1 VRAIWRTR
9 WASSVLVALLCLCVG
24 APVRASAQPAQ
35 PAGSTKPLTVP
46 TGPLPEPE
54 TAAQLPTAE
63 RVLAA
68 AEALRE
74 RGYEELPIL
83 AWALLETAR
92 AEGRADLV
100 ERAVD
105 LAPSSPGVRF
115 EAARISGNLGELL
128 HALAALGTSLPGAL
142 FALAFAG
149 VVLGGGVL
157 AIALGVSLVAA
168 LRGLGLHGHA
178 FGHKLAAKDPP
189 SWPGVLLILAGL
201 AALPLFGVGPIA
213 LAGLFGAA
221 GALRLPKGE
230 TFLVALALCSA
241 GFALGPGLDRMAP
254 ALAAVGREPALLAA
268 WRIDRGQALPGD
280 LERVQSASQRA
291 PDDGVF
297 KLALAT
303 MSLRSGD
310 LALAEQA
317 LGTPGD
323 AASPTLEAAALNLRG
338 ILRLAQGDLGQA
350 IPAFERARAAQESA
364 PVDFNLSQ
372 AYGRA
377 LRLTDQQPA
386 FEAARK
392 LDGELVSKYMANE
405 DANVHRYLIESS
417 LPLELYALRAL
428 APSEDSRALAAE
440 LRERLL
446 GTLQRDRLWMLLP
459 AAGLFALLFRRS
471 TVGRCSRCDQPICYR
486 CSRQAMSGGTCM
498 RCVRLFIKRERTD
511 PRLRKLELDRDRQR
525 QRRAIVGQAFGAL
538 VAPGCVDL
546 ADGRSARGLA
556 LLFATGAGFA
566 ALNAPGGLPVPWDLG
581 TLGYALPVVTA
592 LCLLAPTL
600 ALGAV
605 QFVKKLGQLR
615 RRE

>member
-1 VRAIWRTR
+1 M
-9 WASSVLVALLCLCVG
+9 
-24 APVRASAQPAQ
+24 
-35 PAGSTKPLTVP
+35 P

-54 TAAQLPTAE
+54 SSAQLPTAE

-92 AEGRADLV
+92 KEGRAELV
-100 ERAVD
+100 DRAVE
-105 LAPSSPGVRF
+105 LAPGSPGVRF
-115 EAARISGNLGELL
+115 EAARISGDVKQLVM
-128 HALAALGTSLPGAL
+128 ALAAMGTSLPGAL

-157 AIALGVSLVAA
+157 AMALGVSLVAA
-168 LRGLGLHGHA
+168 IRGLGLHGHA

-189 SWPGVLLILAGL
+189 GWPGVLLLLAAL
-201 AALPLFGVGPIA
+201 AALPLFGVGPVA
-213 LAGLFGAA
+213 LAALFGAA
-221 GALRLPKGE
+221 GALRLPRADC
-230 TFLVALALCSA
+230 FLVAIALSGA
-241 GFALGPGLDRMAP
+241 GLALGPGLEHMAP
-254 ALAAVGREPALLAA
+254 ALAAVGREPALLAS

-280 LERVQSASQRA
+280 LERVQSASRRA
-291 PDDGVF
+291 PGDAVF
-297 KLALAT
+297 NFALAT
-303 MSLRSGD
+303 SALREGE
-310 LALAEQA
+310 LLRAERQI
-317 LGTPGD
+317 GTPSDEAG
-323 AASPTLEAAALNLRG
+323 PVLAAAGFNLRG
-338 ILRLAQGDLGQA
+338 IVRLAQGDLAQA
-350 IPAFERARAAQESA
+350 IPAFERARATQESA
-364 PVDFNLSQ
+364 PVEFNLSQ

-392 LDGELVSKYMANE
+392 LDGDLVSRYMSNE
-405 DANVHRYLIESS
+405 GANVHHYLIESS

-459 AAGLFALLFRRS
+459 AAGLLALFFRRHNVS
-471 TVGRCSRCDQPICYR
+471 RCSRCDQPICYR
-486 CSRQAMSGGTCM
+486 CSRQAMAGGTCM
-498 RCVRLFIKRERTD
+498 RCVRLFLKRERTD
-511 PRLRKLELDRDRQR
+511 PRLRKLELDRDRRR
-525 QRRAIVGQAFGAL
+525 QRRAILGQAFGAL

-546 ADGRSARGLA
+546 SDGRSARGLA
-556 LLFATGAGFA
+556 LLFATGAGLA
-566 ALNAPGGLPVPWDLG
+566 ALHAPGVLPVPWDLG

-592 LCLLAPTL
+592 LLLLGPTF
-600 ALGAV
+600 ALGAA
-605 QFVKKLGQLR
+605 QFANKLGQLR